1 VIKKA
6 RFSTIAIAIVA
17 LLGSVSLTI
26 GYAQNNPDKNSEL
39 VSNQNEAPL
48 GIGIPDSKS
57 GLGSELG
64 LSTRAKTFWCITIL
78 LAGYGAWL
86 SNRTKRSGKSGSQEM
101 EITSKL
107 MLTPRTS
114 LMLVK
119 VKNRSVLC
127 AVGPEQVTIVPHDMN
142 SSLPFHDLL
151 VDEGAHSLASEGDD
165 AAAPNEENQIR
176 SIG

>member
-1 VIKKA
+1 MIKKA
-6 RFSTIAIAIVA
+6 RFLGRIIAIVA
-17 LLGSVSLTI
+17 LFGSVSLTI
-26 GYAQNNPDKNSEL
+26 GYAQNNPDKNGAL
-39 VSNQNEAPL
+39 VNNQTVAPL

-57 GLGSELG
+57 GIGSELG
-64 LSTRAKTFWCITIL
+64 LSTRAKALWCITIL

-86 SNRTKRSGKSGSQEM
+86 SNRTKRSGKSGPQEM
-101 EITSKL
+101 EITSRL

-151 VDEGAHSLASEGDD
+151 VDEGTHPLPSEGEG
-165 AAAPNEENQIR
+165 AASPEEENRIR